1 MSKTRIDQISEMLL
15 LDKSVLVGQLADK
28 FQVSAVTIRNDLI
41 ALEKKGFSKRV
52 HGGAVLV
59 DRSSDG
65 GSSNVDFYSD
75 TTRISLAT
83 SALAEI
89 KDDDCIFLGSGTT
102 CCVLARLLKGFKNLT
117 VITNNITALTD
128 LLENV
133 SRVYLIGG
141 EVTSID
147 HKTLLSSWEKPDTF
161 LDNIFVNKAF
171 TSISG
176 LDFKAGLTVNSIIST
191 HIFRYIPTM
200 SHCWYLIADSEK
212 FDRIAIYPVAEL
224 NKIQVLISNHVPDQ
238 YLEYFRESGVRVV
251 FSEN

>member
-1 MSKTRIDQISEMLL
+1 MSKKRIEEISELL
-15 LDKSVLVGQLADK
+15 LVDKRVLVSQLAEK
-28 FQVSAVTIRNDLI
+28 FKVSSVTIRNDLV
-41 ALEKKGFSKRV
+41 ALENKGFAKRI
-52 HGGAVLV
+52 HGGAVLAELEREHGNDV
-59 DRSSDG
+59 A
-65 GSSNVDFYSD
+65 DFYSD
-75 TTRISLAT
+75 STRIALAT
-83 SALAEI
+83 LALREI

-102 CCVLARLLKGFKNLT
+102 CCVLARMLKGFRNLT

-133 SRVYLIGG
+133 TRVYLIGG

-161 LDNIFVNKAF
+161 LDNIYVTKAF

-191 HIFRYIPTM
+191 HIFRYIPSM

-224 NKIQVLISNHVPDQ
+224 DKIQVLISNRVPED
-238 YLEYFRESGVRVV
+238 YLNYFRDHDVRVV
-251 FSEN
+251 FAET

>member
-1 MSKTRIDQISEMLL
+1 MSKKRIDAISELL
-15 LDKSVLVGQLADK
+15 LADK
-28 FQVSAVTIRNDLI
+28 KVVVSQLAAMFHVSAVTIRNDLVV
-41 ALEKKGFSKRV
+41 LENRGFSKRI
-52 HGGAVLV
+52 HGGAVLTEKE
-59 DRSSDG
+59 RGNGSDDA
-65 GSSNVDFYSD
+65 DFYSD
-75 TTRISLAT
+75 STRI
-83 SALAEI
+83 ALARSAFTEI

-102 CCVLARLLKGFKNLT
+102 CCVLARLLKGFRNLT

-133 SRVYLIGG
+133 SRVYLVGG
-141 EVTSID
+141 EVTSVD

-191 HIFRYIPTM
+191 HIYRHIPSM

-224 NKIQVLISNHVPDQ
+224 GDVQVLISDHVPDE
-238 YLEYFRESGVRVV
+238 YLNYFREKDVRVI
-251 FSEN
+251 FSKP